1 MFGFQ
6 FLDLVIGL
14 VFIFLLYSLAASTI
28 REIFS
33 NFLNLRAKNLQ
44 MWVLES
50 LEKGGFGEKLL
61 HHPVIQGISQ
71 KGRKPSYIPPN
82 LFAEVFLQIIHEKD
96 GEGKPYTAE
105 SLKKKLGETDLLP
118 DEFKTYLLQK
128 LEDTQGNINELKK
141 SVEDWFDDAMVRIG
155 GTYKKNSQRFLLYVS
170 LILVFWTNMDTFRLI
185 NYFHTNP
192 AAATAIADRA
202 EEYVKD
208 STVIA
213 YINVLKTDS
222 TQTKSDSIFVKMKTD
237 YLRLKE
243 LNAEASAL
251 NLPIGWTLDPWY
263 KQTVKRLSA
272 NTPTITQLAW
282 WNGLGITFYSF
293 LPKLA
298 GLLISALAISLGA
311 PFWFETLNKL
321 VNLRGAGKDPKKRS

>member
-28 REIFS
+28 REMYS
-33 NFLNLRAKNLQ
+33 NFWNLRAKNLQ
-44 MWVLES
+44 KWVLES

-82 LFAEVFLQIIHEKD
+82 LFAEVFLQIVHEKD
-96 GEGKPYTAE
+96 GDGKPYTAE

-118 DEFKTYLLQK
+118 EEFKTYLLQK
-128 LEDTQGNINELKK
+128 MEDTQGNITELKK
-141 SVEDWFDDAMVRIG
+141 TVEDWFDDAMMRIG

-213 YINVLKTDS
+213 YIKALETDT
-222 TQTKSDSIFVKMKTD
+222 TQVKGDSIFVKMKTD
-237 YLRLKE
+237 YLKLNELKT
-243 LNAEASAL
+243 EASAL
-251 NLPIGWTLDPWY
+251 NLPIGWKTDPWV
-263 KQTVKRLSA
+263 KQLSA
-272 NTPTITQLAW
+272 YQDRDKSKITEKEAKKLRKPLLP
-282 WNGLGITFYSF
+282 GF
-293 LPKLA
+293 LTKLA

-321 VNLRGAGKDPKKRS
+321 VNLRGAGKDPRKKS